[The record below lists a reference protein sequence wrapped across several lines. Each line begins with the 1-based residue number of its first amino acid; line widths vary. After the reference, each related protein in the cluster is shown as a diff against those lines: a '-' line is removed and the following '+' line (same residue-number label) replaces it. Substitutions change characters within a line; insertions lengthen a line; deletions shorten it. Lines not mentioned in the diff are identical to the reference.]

1 MTSKTACG
9 RRRALS
15 APILLLAVLAATGVF
30 GGDHAHSAPLAPLA
44 ASPATD
50 RMTVTVVGQGPDV
63 ILIPGLASSGAV
75 WDATVKQLSATY
87 RVHVVQVAGFAG
99 APVGGNAD
107 GAVVGPLVEAVDGY
121 IKAKGLKSP
130 AVIGHSLGG
139 FTGLLLAQRHPE
151 SIGRLMIVDSLPF
164 FSLLFSP
171 AATPEMVRPQ
181 AVQMRDAT
189 VAMSPEAFAGQQ
201 AMGAPRFVKS
211 AEGQKQVIAWGGAS
225 SPSVVGRAMYDLL
238 VTDARGDLAKVK
250 APTTL
255 LYAYDTAM
263 GMPSTAA
270 DRLFVDAYA
279 GLPGL
284 KATRIDDARH
294 FIMLDQPQ
302 AFAKAVADFL
312 K

>member
-1 MTSKTACG
+1 MTAKISCP
-9 RRRALS
+9 RRAALRTS
-15 APILLLAVLAATGVF
+15 ALLVAILAATGVF
-30 GGDHAHSAPLAPLA
+30 GGDHAHAAPQTPVSVNPA
-44 ASPATD
+44 AE

-75 WDATVKQLSATY
+75 WDATVKQLAATH
-87 RVHVVQVAGFAG
+87 RIHVVQVAGFAG
-99 APVGGNAD
+99 APVAGNAE
-107 GAVVGPLVEAVDGY
+107 GAVVGPLVEAIDGY

-139 FTGLLLAQRHPE
+139 FTGLLLAERHPE

-171 AATPEMVRPQ
+171 AATPDMVRPQ

-189 VAMSPEAFAGQQ
+189 ATMSAEAFASQQ

-211 AEGQKQVIAWGGAS
+211 AEGQKQVTAWGGAS

-255 LYAYDTAM
+255 LYAYDAGM
-263 GMPSTAA
+263 GMPAAAA
-270 DRLFVDAYA
+270 DKLFVDAYA

-284 KATRIDDARH
+284 TARRIDDARH

-302 AFAKAVADFL
+302 AFAQAVVNFL